1 MTMTHYK
8 GLLFDKDGTLI
19 DFMASW
25 LPLIHEA
32 SKKMADGDELVAAKM
47 LEATGYDVEQNIILG
62 GSVLAA
68 ASNREIAEHWAPFIN
83 RPISDEL
90 VNELNTIFQEGSTEH
105 SVPVTDLSMLFDTFR
120 AMGLKLGIATSDSEQ
135 GIYSSLG
142 RFNVLDK
149 LDFIC
154 GYDTG
159 HGIKPG
165 AGMVMGFCA
174 ETGLKPEEVIVVGDN
189 LHDIEMAR
197 NAEAGMAIG
206 VLTGTSTAELLGEHA
221 DHVLNNI
228 NEIPALLDRLQ

>member
-1 MTMTHYK
+1 MTQYK

-32 SKKMADGDELVAAKM
+32 SKKMAGGDEQTAAEM
-47 LEATGYDVEQNIILG
+47 LAATGYDAEQDIILG

-68 ASNREIAEHWAPFIN
+68 ASNREIAEHWAPFIK
-83 RPISDEL
+83 RPLDDAL
-90 VNELNTIFQEGSTEH
+90 VDELNTIFQQGSTEH
-105 SVPVTDLSMLFDTFR
+105 SVPVTDLGALFDLFR
-120 AMGLKLGIATSDSEQ
+120 ARGLKLGIATSDSEQ
-135 GIYSSLG
+135 GIHSSLG

-165 AGMVMGFCA
+165 AGMVNGFCA

-206 VLTGTSTAELLGEHA
+206 VLTGTSSAQLLGEHA

>member
-1 MTMTHYK
+1 MTQYK

-32 SKKMADGDELVAAKM
+32 SRKFTNGDTDAAAKM
-47 LEATGYDVEQNIILG
+47 LEATGYDAEHNTIIG

-83 RPISDEL
+83 RPVSDEL
-90 VNELNTIFQEGSTEH
+90 VEELNTIFQEGSTEH
-105 SVPVTDLSMLFDTFR
+105 SVPVTDLNELFQIFR
-120 AMGLKLGIATSDSEQ
+120 DRGLKLGIATSDSEQ
-135 GIYSSLG
+135 GIHCSLG

-165 AGMVMGFCA
+165 AGMVKGFCA

-206 VLTGTSTAELLGEHA
+206 VLTGTSSAQLLGEHA

>member
-1 MTMTHYK
+1 MTQYK

-32 SKKMADGDELVAAKM
+32 SRKMARDDEQVAAEM
-47 LEATGYDVEQNIILG
+47 LSATGYDAEKNIITG

-68 ASNREIAEHWAPFIN
+68 ASNREIAEHWAPFLN
-83 RPISDEL
+83 READDAM
-90 VNELNTIFQEGSTEH
+90 VAELNNIFQEGSAEH
-105 SVPVTDLSMLFDTFR
+105 SVPVTNLSELFASFQAR
-120 AMGLKLGIATSDSEQ
+120 GLKLGIATSDSEK

-142 RFNVLDK
+142 RFDMLDK

-159 HGIKPG
+159 HGIKPE
-165 AGMVMGFCA
+165 AGMVNGFCTA
-174 ETGLKPEEVIVVGDN
+174 TGLKPEEVVVVGDN

-197 NAEAGMAIG
+197 NAAAGMAIG
-206 VLTGTSTAELLGEHA
+206 VLTGTSSAELLGEHA

-228 NEIPALLDRLQ
+228 SEIPALLDSLQ